1 MTLFMSPPMLLP
13 RPGPWW
19 VEAAA
24 GRSEPVFSFEGE
36 IQQRGQGGDEG
47 GGGRESPV
55 DGVAGVGQVLPVE
68 AGDRGG
74 DRDDRRPAGHLL
86 HDEVHPVGLD
96 GQVGLDG
103 RGDQVAQGFGP
114 LGGAQHVVVDVL
126 VVGGYRGVD
135 GVQVAADQGVEDLP
149 HGQHDPA
156 HHYEVLAQLERAP
169 LNRLDLGA
177 AFVEEQ
183 VFELLDAVVKPL
195 YGDEVAVD
203 EVVEQAVEQECDT
216 MLGEVG

>member
-1 MTLFMSPPMLLP
+1 MLLT

-36 IQQRGQGGDEG
+36 IEQRGQGGDEG

-55 DGVAGVGQVLPVE
+55 AGVAGVGQVLAVE

-74 DRDDRRPAGHLL
+74 YRDDRRPAGHLL
-86 HDEVHPVGLD
+86 HDEVHPVGLH

-114 LGGAQHVVVDVL
+114 FGGAQHVVVDVL
-126 VVGGYRGVD
+126 VVGGHRGVD
-135 GVQVAADQGVEDLP
+135 GGQVTAEQGVEDLP
-149 HGQHDPA
+149 HGQHHA
-156 HHYEVLAQLERAP
+156 AQYNEVLAQLERAP
-169 LNRLDLGA
+169 LDGLDLCA
-177 AFVEEQ
+177 AFVEQQ
-183 VFELLDAVVKPL
+183 VLKFLDALVELL
-195 YGDEVAVD
+195 YGGEVAVD
-203 EVVEQAVEQECDT
+203 EVVEQSVEQEPDAVA
-216 MLGEVG
+216 GEVG